1 MTVTQTYGVHS
12 EVGKLRRVL
21 VHRPGTALARLTPRN
36 REELLFD
43 DVIWVKQA
51 RVEHM
56 TFVDAMRY
64 RGVEVVF
71 LRELL
76 AETMR
81 IAEARGWLLDRR
93 VNDNTV
99 GVGLADDLHAY
110 LTEIDADELSNI
122 LMGGMSRAELPIKA
136 NSVVAS
142 MLAPEEFILPPLPY
156 HLFTRDTTCWVYEGV
171 TLSPMRWN
179 ARQLE
184 TVSIAAI
191 YK

>member
-1 MTVTQTYGVHS
+1 APVADFAGVGRELVVTAYQSANGIVNLINPTFAAVMGALAIGRVPYERWLAFMSPLRLILTVIIMACLSVAVLIRWRMTVTQTYGVHS

-81 IAEARGWLLDRR
+81 IAEA
-93 VNDNTV
+93 
-99 GVGLADDLHAY
+99 
-110 LTEIDADELSNI
+110 
-122 LMGGMSRAELPIKA
+122 
-136 NSVVAS
+136 
-142 MLAPEEFILPPLPY
+142 
-156 HLFTRDTTCWVYEGV
+156 
-171 TLSPMRWN
+171 
-179 ARQLE
+179 
-184 TVSIAAI
+184 
-191 YK
+191 